1 MKVAKNKTE
10 SILMRVVS
18 SAAMWK
24 EVTLVRK
31 ALP

>member
-1 MKVAKNKTE
+1 MKVAKSKTVHTDE
-10 SILMRVVS
+10 S
-18 SAAMWK
+18 SAATWK